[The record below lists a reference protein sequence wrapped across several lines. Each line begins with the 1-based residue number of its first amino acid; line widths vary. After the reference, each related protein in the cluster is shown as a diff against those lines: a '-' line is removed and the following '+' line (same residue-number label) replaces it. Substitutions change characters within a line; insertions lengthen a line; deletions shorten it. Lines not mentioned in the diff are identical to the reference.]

1 MSILYYSLNKY
12 HSLFV
17 NFIHINSICSSLV
30 VAILRHLHFFIIQ
43 INTIKKNIVIVIKM
57 EYKNELDF
65 VVFGEFVVVIRGV
78 IVVVEIG
85 VVDVTSWHNL
95 GITQSESNL

>member
-1 MSILYYSLNKY
+1 
-12 HSLFV
+12 
-17 NFIHINSICSSLV
+17 
-30 VAILRHLHFFIIQ
+30 
-43 INTIKKNIVIVIKM
+43 M

-78 IVVVEIG
+78 IVVVELG

>member
-1 MSILYYSLNKY
+1 MFFISCSNSKAFTFLYNTNKY
-12 HSLFV
+12 
-17 NFIHINSICSSLV
+17 N
-30 VAILRHLHFFIIQ
+30 
-43 INTIKKNIVIVIKM
+43 KKNIVIVIKM
-57 EYKNELDF
+57 EYKNKLDF

-78 IVVVEIG
+78 IVVVELG